1 MYCRLNLLLE
11 KELSKLYFIWIYMK
25 HIPKPFKIKILT
37 SKNLLIM
44 NQMRFLMS
52 KDYMRHLGQKLSQL
66 LIFLVG
72 VIQFTRNLINF
83 GRLNVL
89 ICNNKFCLEE
99 GLKSVTNKKFKK
111 YRGLIFKQCKLQQ
124 LTYQQVDLIHLRLIV
139 LGNGNLKKF
148 LIHC

>member
-1 MYCRLNLLLE
+1 MKNEFMYCRLNLPLE

-44 NQMRFLMS
+44 NQMRFMMS

-72 VIQFTRNLINF
+72 VIQYTRNLINF

-89 ICNNKFCLEE
+89 TCNNKFRLEE
-99 GLKSVTNKKFKK
+99 GSKSVTNKKFKQ

-124 LTYQQVDLIHLRLIV
+124 LTYQQVDLIHLR
-139 LGNGNLKKF
+139 
-148 LIHC
+148 

>member
-1 MYCRLNLLLE
+1 MKNEFMYCRLNLPLE

-25 HIPKPFKIKILT
+25 HIPKPFKIKILI

-52 KDYMRHLGQKLSQL
+52 KDYMRHLGWKLSQL

-89 ICNNKFCLEE
+89 ICNNKFRLEE

-111 YRGLIFKQCKLQQ
+111 YRGLIFK
-124 LTYQQVDLIHLRLIV
+124 
-139 LGNGNLKKF
+139 
-148 LIHC
+148 

>member
-1 MYCRLNLLLE
+1 MKNEFMYCRLNLPLE

-52 KDYMRHLGQKLSQL
+52 KDYMRHLGWKLQQL

-72 VIQFTRNLINF
+72 VIQYTRNLINF

-89 ICNNKFCLEE
+89 ICNNKFRLEE

-124 LTYQQVDLIHLRLIV
+124 LTYQQVDLIHLR
-139 LGNGNLKKF
+139 
-148 LIHC
+148 